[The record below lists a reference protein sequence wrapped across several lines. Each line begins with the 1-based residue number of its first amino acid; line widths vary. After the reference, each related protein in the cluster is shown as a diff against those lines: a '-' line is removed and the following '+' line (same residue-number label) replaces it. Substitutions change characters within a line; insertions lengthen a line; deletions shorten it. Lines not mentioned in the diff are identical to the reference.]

1 MVNCL
6 FLDPTSSYESYGSMS
21 IDISIYG
28 KLLQSASLVISQAC
42 QVYFVCLMQLVVYN
56 HTASQSSF
64 SVSDVV
70 VCVVSSTCVVL
81 LVIGMRHRLV
91 SEFCI
96 FFSVIASCVNFV
108 TRLLAVGILFM

>member
-6 FLDPTSSYESYGSMS
+6 CLDRTPRRVSDCSMS
-21 IDISIYG
+21 IDISMYG
-28 KLLQSASLVISQAC
+28 KLLQSAGLVVSQAC
-42 QVYFVCLMQLVVYN
+42 QVHFVCLVQLVVYN